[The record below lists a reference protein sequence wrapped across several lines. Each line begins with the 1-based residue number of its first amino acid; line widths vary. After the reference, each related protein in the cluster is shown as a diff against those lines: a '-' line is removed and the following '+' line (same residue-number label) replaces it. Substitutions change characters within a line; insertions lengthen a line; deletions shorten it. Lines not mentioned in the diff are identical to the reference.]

1 MFSVNSHS
9 NNIATSS
16 DLNLRQFVIN
26 TISKENYDQL
36 SAAGQLQQNQ
46 LYFVIDAPI
55 DANNVKIANVA
66 EPESSSDAATKN
78 YVDQLLAGY
87 EIDLAKP
94 NAVNEALSILF
105 EAFGGTVTNVT

>member
-1 MFSVNSHS
+1 MTKTD
-9 NNIATSS
+9 ITPTK
-16 DLNLRQFVIN
+16 LVIN
-26 TISKENYDQL
+26 CVNRDQWNQAKIENKIEDDEVWVVSPDEQL
-36 SAAGQLQQNQ
+36 SGFNKRVVEVLDP
-46 LYFVIDAPI
+46 V
-55 DANNVKIANVA
+55 
-66 EPESSSDAATKN
+66 ESTDAATKN